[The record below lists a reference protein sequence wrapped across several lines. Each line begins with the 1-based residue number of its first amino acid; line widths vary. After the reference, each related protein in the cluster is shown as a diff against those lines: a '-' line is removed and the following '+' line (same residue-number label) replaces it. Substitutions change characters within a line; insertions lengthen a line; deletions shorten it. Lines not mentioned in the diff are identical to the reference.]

1 MALKSNPKKGSVDP
15 GDAVSRAIETL
26 LPERLQRMKR
36 FTGLPV
42 VFGGA
47 TRPVAGQTDL
57 VVSRAV
63 GALGDSLGGLVIR
76 PGLGLGG
83 TVLSQ
88 GLPRWV
94 SDYAGSTTITHDY
107 DPVVAAEGM
116 TSVLAVPLVVR
127 GSVHGLL
134 YGAVREQQPPIGDR
148 GLRDAVV
155 VAQQLQRDV
164 ERRLAPE
171 HEQSGRPGASALA
184 DLAALIEE
192 TDVPALRDRLLR
204 IHRDLGGGRTPRSGR
219 CPLGPRE
226 LDALRLVAIGASNVE
241 IAAELGLSRQTVKAY
256 MHSAMQK
263 LDAPNRTAAV
273 HAARLAG
280 LLD

>member
-134 YGAVREQQPPIGDR
+134 YGAVREQQPIGDR

-192 TDVPALRDRLLR
+192 TDDPALRDRLLR
-204 IHRDLGGGRTPRSGR
+204 IHRDLGGGRTPRRGR

-241 IAAELGLSRQTVKAY
+241 IAAELGLSPQTVKAY

>member
-1 MALKSNPKKGSVDP
+1 
-15 GDAVSRAIETL
+15 
-26 LPERLQRMKR
+26 
-36 FTGLPV
+36 
-42 VFGGA
+42 
-47 TRPVAGQTDL
+47 
-57 VVSRAV
+57 
-63 GALGDSLGGLVIR
+63 
-76 PGLGLGG
+76 
-83 TVLSQ
+83 
-88 GLPRWV
+88 
-94 SDYAGSTTITHDY
+94 
-107 DPVVAAEGM
+107 
-116 TSVLAVPLVVR
+116 
-127 GSVHGLL
+127 
-134 YGAVREQQPPIGDR
+134 VREQQPIGDR

-192 TDVPALRDRLLR
+192 TDDPALRDRLLR

-241 IAAELGLSRQTVKAY
+241 IAAELGLSPQTVKAY

>member
-1 MALKSNPKKGSVDP
+1 VALKSNSPSGAVDVS
-15 GDAVSRAIETL
+15 DAVARAIETL
-26 LPERLQRMKR
+26 LPERLQRMKQ

-47 TRPVAGQTDL
+47 SRTVAWRTDL
-57 VVSRAV
+57 VVSRAI
-63 GALGDSLGGLVIR
+63 GALGDSLRGLVIR

-88 GLPRWV
+88 RLPRWV

-107 DPVVAAEGM
+107 DRVVAAEGM
-116 TSVLAVPLVVR
+116 TSVLAVPLIVR
-127 GSVHGLL
+127 GAVHGLL
-134 YGAVREQQPPIGDR
+134 YGAVREQQPIGDR
-148 GLRDAVV
+148 GVRDALV

-164 ERRLAPE
+164 ERRLTPE
-171 HEQSGRPGASALA
+171 QGQPGRPVTSALA

-192 TDVPALRDRLLR
+192 TDDRALRDRLFR
-204 IHRDLGGGRTPRSGR
+204 IHRDLGGDRPPRRGCALS
-219 CPLGPRE
+219 PRE
-226 LDALRLVAIGASNVE
+226 IDALRLVAIGASNVE
-241 IAAELGLSRQTVKAY
+241 IAAELGLSPQTVKAY

-263 LDAPNRTAAV
+263 LATPNRTAAV